1 MRLLKNLIIIIS
13 KRGIKFLFSSIYYFL
28 KVTLYKFFGHKV
40 IKKKIYNFKM
50 NLDIFDKGISRTLLL
65 FGERELEHKYI
76 LENCLKENM
85 TVLDIGSNIGY
96 YPLIELNKIKNTG
109 KLISVEP
116 SPENYEMLKKNL
128 ILNNFLNSE
137 TNIKIYNI
145 AISEKSEIKKFYIS
159 NYSNLNSFHL
169 EKDNKYLNEAS
180 FINVKTKSILDIS
193 EGKKIDFIR
202 MDVEGHEV
210 KILNSL
216 VEYIKKTNYKPMVL
230 FEPHLK
236 RYNKNNDIVN
246 ALNNIFLLGYKTSI
260 IGSSSHHG
268 SKIISKL
275 GYESKLKFNTDENVR
290 KIFKNINNEHAIQII
305 SELGGARSVLL
316 T

>member
-1 MRLLKNLIIIIS
+1 MIIIIS

-137 TNIKIYNI
+137 TNIKTYNI

-268 SKIISKL
+268 SKIISRL

>member
-1 MRLLKNLIIIIS
+1 MIIIIS

-137 TNIKIYNI
+137 TNIKTYNI